1 MAQGNHSLGLC
12 AVAMMLLLVSPE
24 TSATARQPAK
34 THVIVVGNLSFGA
47 VPNSVRV
54 GDTIVWINKDIFRHT
69 ATARD
74 NSFDLDLAPGAQAQ
88 TVVKKTGILDYYCRF
103 HPGMTGKISV
113 VRRLQ

>member
-1 MAQGNHSLGLC
+1 MRRRTLYVIALS
-12 AVAMMLLLVSPE
+12 LLVCSMLGA
-24 TSATARQPAK
+24 ATKHRKSK
-34 THVIVVGNLSFGA
+34 THTVVMEAMVFRPPALTVS
-47 VPNSVRV
+47 S
-54 GDTIVWINKDIFRHT
+54 GDTIVWVNKDIFRHT